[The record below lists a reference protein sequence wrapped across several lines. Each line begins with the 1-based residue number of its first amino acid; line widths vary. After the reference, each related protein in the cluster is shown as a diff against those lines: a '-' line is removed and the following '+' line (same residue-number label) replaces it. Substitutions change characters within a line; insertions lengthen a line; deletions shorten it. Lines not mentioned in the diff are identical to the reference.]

1 MDTMTERD
9 PAALAWAAIRAVLE
23 DRKNSLCRTLRNYP
37 QPIAGCDV
45 QFNHLAEQRDG
56 VFRELARLEAART
69 ASLGSLGDGGGG
81 GQIAAIETFLTS
93 SACIDGAAAQK
104 IRAALKT
111 SVTPSP
117 PTALP

>member
-1 MDTMTERD
+1 MDAMTERD
-9 PAALAWAAIRAVLE
+9 PAAPLWAAITALLE
-23 DRKNSLCRTLRNYP
+23 NRKAALCAELRTYP

-69 ASLGSLGDGGGG
+69 ASLGGDDGG

-93 SACIDGAAAQK
+93 SACIDGRAAQK
-104 IRAALKT
+104 IRAELKAM
-111 SVTPSP
+111 VTPSP
-117 PTALP
+117 PTGLP

>member
-1 MDTMTERD
+1 MDAMTERD
-9 PAALAWAAIRAVLE
+9 PAAPVWTAITALLENRKAA
-23 DRKNSLCRTLRNYP
+23 LCAALRNYP

-69 ASLGSLGDGGGG
+69 ASLGGGDGG

-93 SACIDGAAAQK
+93 SACIDGRAAQK
-104 IRAALKT
+104 IRAELKAM
-111 SVTPSP
+111 VTPSP
-117 PTALP
+117 PTGLP